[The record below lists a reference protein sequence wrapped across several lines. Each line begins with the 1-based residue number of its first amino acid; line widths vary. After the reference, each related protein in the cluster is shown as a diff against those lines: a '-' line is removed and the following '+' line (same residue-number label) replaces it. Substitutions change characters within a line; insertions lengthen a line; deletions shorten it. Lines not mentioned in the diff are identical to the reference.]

1 MPACGYEFYLLV
13 FNSISHS
20 FAALTPEI
28 SSWTLADKIPIHARA
43 WMIDVQIDGPLTG
56 RGGGGGGGTCMS
68 SSLRHSLC
76 GERKRVLASLSRS
89 S

>member
-1 MPACGYEFYLLV
+1 
-13 FNSISHS
+13 
-20 FAALTPEI
+20 
-28 SSWTLADKIPIHARA
+28 
-43 WMIDVQIDGPLTG
+43 MIDVQIDGPLTG
-56 RGGGGGGGTCMS
+56 RGGGGGGVTCMS

>member
-13 FNSISHS
+13 FNSIFHS

-28 SSWTLADKIPIHARA
+28 SSSTLADKIPIHARA

-56 RGGGGGGGTCMS
+56 RGGGGGG
-68 SSLRHSLC
+68 
-76 GERKRVLASLSRS
+76 
-89 S
+89 